1 MDSHFA
7 IKFANTVV
15 TTPDIKKGV
24 NKMDEIKK
32 QLDEGYKK
40 KLDQAKRVVEA
51 LEKLET
57 DQVEAFANAI
67 EGAATMNQLVKM
79 NDERKKLAKLA

>member
-1 MDSHFA
+1 
-7 IKFANTVV
+7 
-15 TTPDIKKGV
+15 
-24 NKMDEIKK
+24 MDEIKK

-57 DQVEAFANAI
+57 EQVEAFANAI

>member
-1 MDSHFA
+1 
-7 IKFANTVV
+7 
-15 TTPDIKKGV
+15 
-24 NKMDEIKK
+24 MDEIKK

-79 NDERKKLAKLA
+79 NDERKKLARLA

>member
-1 MDSHFA
+1 MA
-7 IKFANTVV
+7 QGKLIIARG
-15 TTPDIKKGV
+15 DIKKGV
-24 NKMDEIKK
+24 NEMDEIKK

-51 LEKLET
+51 LEKLEA

>member
-1 MDSHFA
+1 
-7 IKFANTVV
+7 
-15 TTPDIKKGV
+15 
-24 NKMDEIKK
+24 MDEIKK

>member
-1 MDSHFA
+1 
-7 IKFANTVV
+7 
-15 TTPDIKKGV
+15 
-24 NKMDEIKK
+24 MDEIKK

-57 DQVEAFANAI
+57 EQVEAFANAI

-79 NDERKKLAKLA
+79 NDERKKLARLA